1 VKGVYLSEPR
11 KIDNG
16 NKLGWLRGVAD
27 HFILVWR
34 LWKDPRISPL
44 LKLLPLGSL
53 VYLVSPFDLPTPID
67 DAGVIWFFTY
77 LFIESCPPEIVA
89 EHRAQ
94 ITGTVDGRWQ
104 DSSSGRDID
113 EADVVDAEFRQKT
126 P

>member
-1 VKGVYLSEPR
+1 MKGVHVPEQR

-16 NKLGWLRGVAD
+16 NKIGWLRGVAD

-34 LWKDPRISPL
+34 LLNDPRISPL

-67 DAGVIWFFTY
+67 DAGLIWLFTY
-77 LFIESCPPEIVA
+77 LFIESCPAEIVA
-89 EHRAQ
+89 EHRAE

-104 DSSSGRDID
+104 DGGSAQDID
-113 EADVVDAEFRQKT
+113 EAEVVDAEFRQKN